1 MGSFSLRSV
10 VLILTTLW
18 IAAPTPAQ
26 PTSLGLPPFAVSFDG
41 KRGQLQVGGPYVG
54 VEFHHSRPLPSRI
67 SFYAPV
73 ANSIDLSTDYWQRD
87 VSQPLLLTLTLNGV
101 TDTLGREP
109 YGYRATPAQA
119 VFSQEKAAYASEVS
133 YRFGETLPFMALRI
147 AVTNREAQP
156 REATLT
162 LRMAATL
169 RTSHAYTVKD
179 QAWTSYEEAGRL
191 FQADFDDAEAG
202 AARVFV
208 ANAGAPPTAWGDD
221 GERTHALRRD
231 PTATFTYHKILAPGE
246 ALVVVQLIG
255 SCKQAACD
263 AILPHLL
270 ESWRDDV
277 AAYEHRVAHYVL
289 DDAHFA
295 VSDSTLFHTM
305 QWSKALLQAD
315 RHYIDGHV
323 VPMPCPAQYNFFFTH
338 DLLLTDLGA
347 VMFDTER
354 VKNDLGYLRGL
365 ARGDSLLPHAYYW
378 REDGFKTEFAAADNW
393 NHLWLVILSA
403 SYLKHSRDRATVAAL
418 LPMIRQSLRL
428 MLENER
434 DGLMYASRP
443 DWWDIGQVYGA
454 RAYLTILTI
463 RALQSY
469 LYLVAELGVADPQAS
484 GYAARAGR
492 MNQQLVRR
500 LWDDEAG
507 YLLNMLDETTLDRH
521 YYTGSLLAAAY
532 DLLDDDRKRTLLETA
547 RTVLLDEQIGIR
559 NAMPPD
565 FHTLTDV
572 YRFNGPEVGAPYKY
586 MNGGVWPQGIAW
598 YVLGLIAARQPEDA
612 ANALRAYLTLDGIR
626 DSPNGQ
632 PALFEYREADPQT
645 PTYGRIDKTTFLW
658 AGGWYLHV
666 LYQLAGVR
674 ENAWNLSL
682 DPDTPIGFEEAAYD
696 LMVAGRRSRVT
707 WSGTGASFKRILL
720 DGQPAA
726 SAVLT
731 GPASRI
737 MLERGLPDT
746 PYLAAATARITR
758 VTYSAPNATLTVEA
772 TGLAGQQA
780 SYTLLSPVP
789 LERVQVE
796 GFEVLDR
803 ATTTAGPENGLYR
816 LSFRTVFTADTA
828 VVTFNF

>member
-1 MGSFSLRSV
+1 
-10 VLILTTLW
+10 LTTFW
-18 IAAPTPAQ
+18 IATPTAAQ
-26 PTSLGLPPFAVSFDG
+26 PTAPGLPPFAVSFDG
-41 KRGQLQVGGPYVG
+41 HRGQLQVGGTYAG

-73 ANSIDLSTDYWQRD
+73 ANSIDLSTDYWLRD
-87 VSQPLLLTLTLNGV
+87 ASQPFLLTLTFGGV

-109 YGYRATPAQA
+109 YGYRATPAQV
-119 VFSQEKAAYASEVS
+119 VFTQEKAAYRSEVS
-133 YRFGETLPFMALRI
+133 YRFGETLPFMALRL
-147 AVTNREAQP
+147 AVTNREDQP

-169 RTSHAYTVKD
+169 RTSHAYTVVD
-179 QAWTSYEEAGRL
+179 QAWTSYEEAGL
-191 FQADFDDAEAG
+191 VFQADFDDPGAG
-202 AARVFV
+202 AARIFV
-208 ANAGAPPTAWGDD
+208 ANAGTPPAAWGDE
-221 GERTHALRRD
+221 GEQTRALRRD
-231 PTATFTYHKILAPGE
+231 PTATFTYHKVLAPGE
-246 ALVVVQLIG
+246 AMEVVQLIG
-255 SCKQAACD
+255 SCRQEDCD
-263 AILPHLL
+263 AILPNVL

-277 AAYEHRVAHYVL
+277 AAYERRVARSVL
-289 DDAHFA
+289 DDALFS
-295 VSDSTLFHTM
+295 VPDSTLFRTM

-354 VKNDLGYLRGL
+354 VRDDLGYLRGL

-378 REDGFKTEFAAADNW
+378 REDGFKTEFANADNW
-393 NHLWLVILSA
+393 NHLWLVIVAA
-403 SYLKHSRDRATVAAL
+403 SYLKHSGDRATVAAL
-418 LPMIRQSLRL
+418 LPMIRRSLQL
-428 MLENER
+428 MLENEH

-443 DWWDIGQVYGA
+443 DWWDIGDVYGA
-454 RAYLTILTI
+454 RAYITILTI

-469 LYLVAELGVADPQAS
+469 TYLAAELGLADPRAPS
-484 GYAARAGR
+484 YAARAVR
-492 MNQQLVRR
+492 MHEQLVRR
-500 LWDDEAG
+500 LWDEEAG
-507 YLLNMLDETTLDRH
+507 YLLNMLDETTVDRH

-547 RTVLLDEQIGIR
+547 RTVLLDERIGIR

-565 FHTLTDV
+565 FHTLTEV

-598 YVLGLIAARQPEDA
+598 YVLGLIAARQPEEA
-612 ANALRAYLTLDGIR
+612 ADALRAYLTLDGIR
-626 DSPNGQ
+626 ESPNGQ
-632 PALFEYREADPQT
+632 PALFEYREADPGS

-674 ENAWNLSL
+674 ENAWNLSF
-682 DPDTPIGFEEAAYD
+682 DPNTPAPFEEAAYD

-707 WSGTGASFKRILL
+707 WSGTGVAFKRILL
-720 DGQPAA
+720 DGQPSA

-737 MLERGLPDT
+737 LLERGLPDT
-746 PYLAAATARITR
+746 PYLAAATARVTR
-758 VTYSAPNATLTVEA
+758 VTYRAPGATLTVQA
-772 TGLAGQQA
+772 VGIAGQRA
-780 SYTLLSPVP
+780 VYTLLSPVP
-789 LERVQVE
+789 LQRVRVE
-796 GFEVLDR
+796 GFD
-803 ATTTAGPENGLYR
+803 ATDVSTTPGPEPGLYR
-816 LSFRTVFTADTA
+816 LSFQAAFTADTSA
-828 VVTFNF
+828 VTFVF